1 MYILVV
7 VDNPRHWPLHI
18 QNVEV
23 VAARKYITET
33 AFSRLG
39 EARVFNLCRSYRYQ
53 STGYYVSL
61 LAAARGHKPIPDVS
75 TIRDLQ
81 FPTIVRLASESLEER
96 IQKCLAGN
104 KGRTF
109 TLSIYFGRNVAK
121 RYDRLSM
128 ELFNLF
134 RAPLLRAQFVKEN
147 GKWQL
152 QGVGPIAVSEVPEKH
167 HPFIMVVASDFF
179 RGRHRRVRP
188 RSPPLYSMAILTNP
202 GDDAH
207 APSDTRALEKFIDAA
222 EKAGIDAELVER
234 DDYSR
239 LPEFDALFIRET
251 TSVTNHTFRFAR
263 RAEAEG
269 LVVMDDPQSIL
280 LCTNKVYL
288 EELLTR
294 HRIPRPRS
302 IIVHRDNLDL
312 LAYDIGFPLILKQ
325 PDSSYSVG
333 VIKIDSREQLM
344 REAPEM
350 LEGSELLIAQEFLPT
365 EYDWRIGVID
375 GKPFYACKYFMA
387 KKHWQIVQREQKEV
401 REGRVQ
407 AMPLRSVPDRVVQ
420 VAVRAAKLI
429 GDGLYGIDLK
439 QVGSKVYVIEINDNP
454 SIDAGYE
461 DGVAKDRIYQTIIRS
476 FLRRIKARQR
486 LSPKRK

>member
-7 VDNPRHWPLHI
+7 VDNPKHWPLDI
-18 QNVEV
+18 ENVEV
-23 VAARKYITET
+23 VQARKYITEP
-33 AFSRLG
+33 AFTRIG
-39 EARVFNLCRSYRYQ
+39 DARVFNLCKSYRYQ

-81 FPTIVRLASESLEER
+81 FPTIVRLASETLEEE
-96 IQKCLAGN
+96 IEKCLADH
-104 KGRTF
+104 KGDKF
-109 TLSIYFGRNVAK
+109 TLSIYFGRNLAK

-134 RAPLLRAQFVKEN
+134 RAPLLRAHFAKEED
-147 GKWQL
+147 KWRL
-152 QGVGPIAVSEVPEKH
+152 QSIGPIAVSEVPESH
-167 HPFIMVVASDFF
+167 HAFIVIVASDFF

-188 RSPPLYSMAILTNP
+188 RVQPVYSMAILTNP
-202 GDDAH
+202 KDTG
-207 APSDTRALEKFIDAA
+207 APSNERALEKFIDAA
-222 EKAGIDAELVER
+222 EKLGIDAELIDR
-234 DDYSR
+234 DAYTR
-239 LPEFDALFIRET
+239 LPEYDALFIRET

-269 LVVMDDPQSIL
+269 LVVMDDPASIL
-280 LCTNKVYL
+280 KCTNKVYL

-294 HRIPRPRS
+294 HRLPTPRS

-312 LAYDIGFPLILKQ
+312 LPYEIGFPLILKQ

-333 VIKIDSREQLM
+333 VIKINNREQLDN
-344 REAPEM
+344 EAPAM
-350 LEGSELLIAQEFLPT
+350 LEDSELLIAQEFLPT
-365 EYDWRIGVID
+365 EFDWRIGVID

-387 KKHWQIVQREQKEV
+387 GKHWQIVHRNDTSV

-407 AMPLRSVPDRVVQ
+407 AIPLRNVPDRVID
-420 VAVRAAKLI
+420 VAVKASRLI

-439 QVGSKVYVIEINDNP
+439 QIGNKVYVIEINDNP
-454 SIDAGYE
+454 NIDAGFE
-461 DGVAKDRIYQTIIRS
+461 DAVIKNRIYEIIMKS
-476 FLRRIKARQR
+476 FLRRLKARQQI
-486 LSPKRK
+486 RKQG